1 MPELMITPTPTQL
14 PANAGAANAVS
25 QGDAPGRSG
34 DSPRTDTEGSPATPF
49 ASVLKS
55 RMDKAESAEESAGS
69 TADAAAKAPT
79 ETPAITIA
87 VDLSGLL
94 PLLGINPGTPVTPVT
109 TAIEAADSAAAATGA
124 AGLAPVKAAPALPVL
139 PGLPQAAV
147 AVPPETAAGTALSQ
161 AAQVV
166 AMDPGSRRSQ
176 AETGRESHATVAVP
190 KADPATQAAGKVG
203 PEAAINADGGR
214 KGSEFVQ
221 PESAAGDFRALM
233 ERAANIAPGTA
244 NPASHASSGP
254 ALRIDTPLGQSGWH
268 EEMGQKLTW
277 MAGNNRQQAELVLTP
292 PQLGR
297 VEVSLTMNGDQATA
311 IFTSPN
317 PAVRE
322 ALEASLQRLR
332 EVLADAGVSL
342 GQTQVGSESPSQSS
356 RREERGFGA
365 DQGVRYAATVAL
377 PGSPATARSGAGRG
391 MVDVFA

>member
-69 TADAAAKAPT
+69 TADAAAVAPT

-94 PLLGINPGTPVTPVT
+94 PLLGINPGAPVTA
-109 TAIEAADSAAAATGA
+109 AIEAADNAAAATGA
-124 AGLAPVKAAPALPVL
+124 CPACRRQAAPALPVL

-147 AVPPETAAGTALSQ
+147 AAPPETAAGTAPSQ
-161 AAQVV
+161 TAQVV

-176 AETGRESHATVAVP
+176 AETGRESHATAAAP
-190 KADPATQAAGKVG
+190 KADPATQVAGKIG
-203 PEAAINADGGR
+203 PEAAINADGGH

-244 NPASHASSGP
+244 NPASQASSGP

-322 ALEASLQRLR
+322 ALEASLHRLR

-356 RREERGFGA
+356 RQEERGFGA

-377 PGSPATARSGAGRG
+377 PGAPATARSGAGRG

>member
-69 TADAAAKAPT
+69 TADAAAVAPT

-94 PLLGINPGTPVTPVT
+94 PLLGINPGTPVT
-109 TAIEAADSAAAATGA
+109 TAIEAADSVAAATGA
-124 AGLAPVKAAPALPVL
+124 AGQAAPALPVL
-139 PGLPQAAV
+139 PGLPQAAL
-147 AVPPETAAGTALSQ
+147 AVPPETAAGTAQSQ

-176 AETGRESHATVAVP
+176 AETGRESHAAVAVP
-190 KADPATQAAGKVG
+190 KADPATQVAGKIG

-214 KGSEFVQ
+214 NGSEFVQ

-311 IFTSPN
+311 IFASPN

-365 DQGVRYAATVAL
+365 DQGVRYAATVVL
-377 PGSPATARSGAGRG
+377 PGASATTRSRAGRG

>member
-14 PANAGAANAVS
+14 PANANAGAANAVS

-34 DSPRTDTEGSPATPF
+34 DSPRTDTEGSQATPF
-49 ASVLKS
+49 ASLLKS
-55 RMDKAESAEESAGS
+55 RMDKAESAEASAGS
-69 TADAAAKAPT
+69 TADAAATAPT

-94 PLLGINPGTPVTPVT
+94 PLLGINPGTPVT

-124 AGLAPVKAAPALPVL
+124 AGLAPVQAAPALPVL

-147 AVPPETAAGTALSQ
+147 TAPPETAAGTTPSQ
-161 AAQVV
+161 AAQVL
-166 AMDPGSRRSQ
+166 AMDPGPRRSQ
-176 AETGRESHATVAVP
+176 AETGRESHATIAMP
-190 KADPATQAAGKVG
+190 KADLPAQVAGKIG
-203 PEAAINADGGR
+203 PEAAINADGGH

-221 PESAAGDFRALM
+221 AESAVGDFRALM

-322 ALEASLQRLR
+322 ALEASLHRLR

-356 RREERGFGA
+356 RQEERGFGA

-377 PGSPATARSGAGRG
+377 PGASTVTRSGGGRG